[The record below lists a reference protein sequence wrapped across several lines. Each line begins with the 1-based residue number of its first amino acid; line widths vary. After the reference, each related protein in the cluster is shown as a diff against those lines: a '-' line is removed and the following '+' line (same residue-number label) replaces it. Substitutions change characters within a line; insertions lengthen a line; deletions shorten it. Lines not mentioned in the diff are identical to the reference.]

1 MSFALCRASN
11 EYRMWE
17 PIVFGFLVFF
27 RPDERT
33 ATGVNTDSAYRGRQL
48 TWPPSKRRPWV
59 ISPGNQIHLYP
70 LSSIACG
77 LWPGDT
83 DSGTRPSESC
93 QRRAEDTIRLI
104 RRVAR
109 GPENSAGGLGHIT
122 T

>member
-1 MSFALCRASN
+1 MSYALCRASN

-77 LWPGDT
+77 LGIRIREPDQVNHARGAQKTRSVLSGEWPEVQR
-83 DSGTRPSESC
+83 TRPG
-93 QRRAEDTIRLI
+93 A
-104 RRVAR
+104 
-109 GPENSAGGLGHIT
+109 
-122 T
+122 